1 MTVNRLK
8 YYCLQLFPFFL
19 ICGFVFFKS
28 LSFNLFG
35 FSQSYLTNVYA
46 VIFYCAVFN
55 ATVLNIFTVFFLGIL
70 TDILLDIP
78 FGLSPF
84 LYSFVFF
91 IGYFNRRF
99 LRQTSFN
106 KQWFVF
112 NGVITC
118 IFLFGLG
125 FLKFLYGGIPHIQ
138 YLIVEW
144 LLLMCCYPLVAAV
157 VGYVNQRMGRYI

>member
-55 ATVLNIFTVFFLGIL
+55 ATVLNIFTVFFLG
-70 TDILLDIP
+70 DIDGYI
-78 FGLSPF
+78 
-84 LYSFVFF
+84 
-91 IGYFNRRF
+91 IGYPI
-99 LRQTSFN
+99 
-106 KQWFVF
+106 WF
-112 NGVITC
+112 IS
-118 IFLFGLG
+118 IF
-125 FLKFLYGGIPHIQ
+125 I
-138 YLIVEW
+138 
-144 LLLMCCYPLVAAV
+144 
-157 VGYVNQRMGRYI
+157 